1 MNWVADARGR
11 RRRDHGAMGPGL
23 PDVELVVR
31 GGHPDFLDLPWGA
44 PLATWRHE
52 RLVPMAHG
60 ISRHVVRF
68 VRYDRRVYA
77 IKETEAPR
85 AEAEH
90 RVLGA
95 LRADRLPAVEAV
107 GLVRPSGTDGSA
119 ALITRYLDFSLPYWY
134 LIARDSASTDLLLDA
149 AVVLLVRLHLAGVYW
164 GDCSPSNILFR
175 RDAGGLMAYL
185 VDAETAER
193 RPSIGDGLRRN
204 DLEVAHENLVGG
216 VLDLQAAG
224 RVDAAV
230 DPVVIAD
237 DLVDRYEALWAE
249 LTRTERVDGTERWRI
264 DARVRRINDLGFD
277 VEELAIRT
285 GEDGRELRITPTVV
299 DEGHHFRALRQ
310 RTGLE
315 VQENQARRLLADI
328 ESFRA
333 WLEQGEGRP
342 VPAAVGA
349 ARWLSEVYEPVVS
362 AVPAELSD
370 RREPAE
376 LFHELLEHRHRLAET
391 AGREVTNAEAL
402 DDYLAGVLPERGSE
416 LQLLDDDAEED
427 MGAAD
432 ADPGPGS
439 PGVGTVLS

>member
-1 MNWVADARGR
+1 MAAGV
-11 RRRDHGAMGPGL
+11 

-31 GGHPDFLDLPWGA
+31 GGHPDFLDLPWGT
-44 PLATWRHE
+44 PLGSWRHE

-77 IKETEAPR
+77 IKQTETPR

-90 RVLGA
+90 RVLRE
-95 LRADRLPAVEAV
+95 LRADRLPVVEPV
-107 GLVRPSGTDGSA
+107 GLVRPHGTEGSA

-134 LIARDSASTDLLLDA
+134 LIARDTASTDVLLDA

-185 VDAETAER
+185 VDAETAEQ
-193 RPSIGDGLRRN
+193 RPSIGDALRAN
-204 DLEVAHENLVGG
+204 DLDVAHENLVGS

-224 RVDAAV
+224 RVEPSV
-230 DPVVIAD
+230 DPVAIAD
-237 DLVDRYEALWAE
+237 DLRARYDALWAE
-249 LTRTERVDGTERWRI
+249 LTRTDRFDETERWRI
-264 DARVRRINDLGFD
+264 DARVRRINELGFD

-285 GEDGRELRITPTVV
+285 GADGRELRITPTVV

-333 WLEQGEGRP
+333 HLEQREGRP
-342 VPAAVGA
+342 VPTAVGA
-349 ARWLSEVYEPVVS
+349 ARWLAEVYEPVVA
-362 AVPAELSD
+362 AVPPELAD
-370 RREPAE
+370 RLEPAE
-376 LFHELLEHRHRLAET
+376 LFHELLDHRHRLAAA
-391 AGREVTNAEAL
+391 AGREVTNDEAL
-402 DDYLAGVLPERGSE
+402 ADFLAAVLPDRGSE
-416 LQLLDDDAEED
+416 LQLLDDE
-427 MGAAD
+427 G
-432 ADPGPGS
+432 GPEG
-439 PGVGTVLS
+439 

>member
-1 MNWVADARGR
+1 MV
-11 RRRDHGAMGPGL
+11 PEV

-31 GGHPDFLDLPWGA
+31 GGHPDFLDLPWGT
-44 PLATWRHE
+44 PLASWDHE

-77 IKETEAPR
+77 VKETEAPA

-90 RVLGA
+90 RVLRD
-95 LRADRLPAVEAV
+95 LRSDRLPVVEAV
-107 GLVRPSGTDGSA
+107 GLVRSASADGSA

-134 LIARDSASTDLLLDA
+134 LIARDPASTDLLLDA

-193 RPSIGDGLRRN
+193 RPSIGDGLRGN
-204 DLEVAHENLVGG
+204 DLDVAHENLVGG

-224 RVDAAV
+224 RVGGDV
-230 DPVVIAD
+230 DPVAIAD
-237 DLVDRYEALWAE
+237 DLVARYEALWAE
-249 LTRTERVDGTERWRI
+249 LTRTERVDETERWRI

-277 VEELAIRT
+277 VEELAIRS
-285 GEDGRELRITPTVV
+285 GAGGRELHITPTVV

-333 WLEQGEGRP
+333 RLAQDEGRD

-349 ARWLSEVYEPVVS
+349 ARWLAEVYEPVVE
-362 AVPAELSD
+362 AVPAELGD
-370 RREPAE
+370 RLEPAE
-376 LFHELLEHRHRLAET
+376 LFHELLEHRHRLAEA
-391 AGREVTNAEAL
+391 AGREVTNVEAL
-402 DDYLAGVLPERGSE
+402 DDYLAGVLPGRGSE
-416 LQLLDDDAEED
+416 LQLLDAEE
-427 MGAAD
+427 
-432 ADPGPGS
+432 P
-439 PGVGTVLS
+439 